1 MQRCPHCDNELR
13 VAQGEPLPAIC
24 PSCGETL
31 GQPPRRADAA
41 SASPPNVTPSTGAAI
56 ERREERVLFEGR
68 PATIA
73 SVGEVIVSVLTLGL
87 GWVWFWARAR
97 STHYKVTTT
106 RVVIEQGLFSKRLE
120 QIDLYR
126 VDDYVVDLPFGQR
139 LLGTGNLVIATTD
152 RSSKGEVR
160 LDRLSTDVRKL
171 YEDLRSATEEDKTR
185 RGVRRFDSV

>member
-1 MQRCPHCDNELR
+1 
-13 VAQGEPLPAIC
+13 
-24 PSCGETL
+24 
-31 GQPPRRADAA
+31 
-41 SASPPNVTPSTGAAI
+41 
-56 ERREERVLFEGR
+56 
-68 PATIA
+68 
-73 SVGEVIVSVLTLGL
+73 
-87 GWVWFWARAR
+87 VWFWARAR

-152 RSSKGEVR
+152 RSTKGEVR
-160 LDRLSTDVRKL
+160 LERLPTDVRKL